1 MLAVILG
8 VVVVTSDNHDKNE
21 KGKQEDTSNSIKSES
36 HSNKMPQKVVHG
48 DRNTNS
54 ADRANEIVC
63 SEIDEQAI
71 VVRLRGAGES
81 DIPNSQQVMESKTD
95 DDFVTKQIGQ
105 FRQYLLD
112 KAEENSEFYLEERL
126 LALQLGAEFS
136 FDLVSNSKEEE
147 ALSKEVECK
156 ILVRLVEAYYIGQA
170 DVVALGRHLTSFH
183 KALHPFWK
191 ESEEEGSL
199 FTKLSGETSGEIF
212 EQLKSIFSTDAVTNG
227 MIFFRAFCYAQHR
240 VDFSASTDDS
250 LLDAYCLCFF
260 AIQVLQG
267 SFQGIDLDVGSIHA
281 LIDDEFF
288 QGKSHDDIELTSEDI
303 LWCFCTLLLHIGS
316 VIRRKQGLDY
326 YNRIFAEPFSVIMKE
341 ELTVARLAIG
351 LRPESPKTYLA
362 AYRMVVDTR
371 RILPAEMQVGW
382 LESAHEYAVQGL
394 EKAENWGDPFF
405 MYTFHILEA
414 FWLPTPLQ
422 TPTAYTFGEIKSRI
436 QMANEFKEDAL
447 GFVPKHQF
455 WFAEQHEVL
464 LRKILKSF
472 PIDDDF
478 EITFPLMDCTT
489 FGPIQPKGKK
499 QSASSPTNGISK
511 CANCSKPLTKILK
524 CAKCEKVGYCN
535 RKCQLEHWKGGHK
548 QDCLR
553 KRSSSVD
560 STDSL
565 GNL

>member
-1 MLAVILG
+1 
-8 VVVVTSDNHDKNE
+8 
-21 KGKQEDTSNSIKSES
+21 
-36 HSNKMPQKVVHG
+36 MPQSLREGAHDVNRIGVAG
-48 DRNTNS
+48 E
-54 ADRANEIVC
+54 AGG
-63 SEIDEQAI
+63 SEINEQSI
-71 VVRLRGAGES
+71 VVRLRGSGGADTPDNDVKGVAES
-81 DIPNSQQVMESKTD
+81 STSTSD
-95 DDFVTKQIGQ
+95 DEFVTKQIGE
-105 FRQYLLD
+105 FRQCLLD
-112 KAEENSEFYLEERL
+112 KADENSEFYLEERL

-136 FDLVSNSKEEE
+136 FDLVSNSKEDE
-147 ALSKEVECK
+147 ALSTEVEAK

-191 ESEEEGSL
+191 ETDGGGSV
-199 FTKLSGETSGEIF
+199 FTKLSGQTSAEIF
-212 EQLKSIFSTDAVTNG
+212 GKLKSIFSTEAVTNG

-240 VDFSASTDDS
+240 LDYSASADDT
-250 LLDAYCLCFF
+250 LLDAYCICFF

-281 LIDDEFF
+281 LIDEEFF

-303 LWCFCTLLLHIGS
+303 LWCFCNLLLQIGS

-341 ELTVARLAIG
+341 ELTVARLTIG
-351 LRPESPKTYLA
+351 LRPESPRAYLSG
-362 AYRMVVDTR
+362 YRMVVDTR
-371 RILPAEMQVGW
+371 RILPSEMQVGW
-382 LESAHEYAVQGL
+382 LESAQEYAMQGL
-394 EKAENWGDPFF
+394 AKAENWGDPFF
-405 MYTFHILEA
+405 LYMFHILEA

-422 TPTAYTFGEIKSRI
+422 SSTPYSFGEIKSRI
-436 QMANEFKEDAL
+436 QVANEFKGEAL

-464 LRKILKSF
+464 ILNILRSF

-478 EITFPLMDCTT
+478 EITFPLMDCST
-489 FGPIQPKGKK
+489 FGPIHPKGKR
-499 QSASSPTNGISK
+499 QGNASPTGAMGK
-511 CANCSKPLTKILK
+511 CANCSTSLTKILK

-548 QDCLR
+548 QECLR

-560 STDSL
+560 SMDSM
-565 GNL
+565 GGF